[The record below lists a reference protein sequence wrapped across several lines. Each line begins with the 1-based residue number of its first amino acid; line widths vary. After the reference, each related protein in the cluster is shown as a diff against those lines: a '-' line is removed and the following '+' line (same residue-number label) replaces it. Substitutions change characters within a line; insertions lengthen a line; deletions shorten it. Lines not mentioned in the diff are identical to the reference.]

1 MMQMMM
7 MMMMMMMIVFVA
19 KLWSFS
25 VLTTLA
31 RKTWWTTLVLNDSL
45 VKIGIQSMLSR
56 YSPYQCPLQN
66 FNRQREKLRVYTIH
80 GTYMHAES
88 HTNNLLMQSMLVAEF
103 VLNPYFDSMT
113 SQQIQTRN
121 WFHHIMQII
130 YTVLKKT
137 CCFCS
142 VYIGML
148 LSIVYA
154 SQGFPPLKAMSVSR
168 VTCHEWPANHAK
180 TAIARLVVH
189 QLNGPDSHHIQC
201 TEAVTVRKEGNGRN
215 P

>member
-1 MMQMMM
+1 
-7 MMMMMMMIVFVA
+7 
-19 KLWSFS
+19 
-25 VLTTLA
+25 
-31 RKTWWTTLVLNDSL
+31 
-45 VKIGIQSMLSR
+45 MLSR

-130 YTVLKKT
+130 YTVLEKT

-142 VYIGML
+142 VYIGMVVKHSL
-148 LSIVYA
+148 CQPGVSSVFKRQLSVC
-154 SQGFPPLKAMSVSR
+154 FTCHVPR
-168 VTCHEWPANHAK
+168 VTRESRKNRHRQAC
-180 TAIARLVVH
+180 
-189 QLNGPDSHHIQC
+189 GPP
-201 TEAVTVRKEGNGRN
+201 TERT
-215 P
+215 